1 MAVGPIDP
9 SALSLLQPHKPYDGV
24 SPAVEPAAIGGE
36 GTAAGIVGKPAE
48 PGGFA
53 SLFADAI
60 GRANAQDTVAH
71 NAALD
76 LAAGRTDDIHGTM
89 IEAQKAN
96 IEFKLV
102 GNVRNKVI
110 DAFYELW
117 RMSV

>member
-9 SALSLLQPHKPYDGV
+9 SAVSLAQPHKPFDGV
-24 SPAVEPAAIGGE
+24 SSLEDSGAIGGL
-36 GTAAGIVGKPAE
+36 TPDSQAKDT
-48 PGGFA
+48 GGFA
-53 SLFADAI
+53 GMFADAV
-60 GRANAQDTVAH
+60 GRANAADTVAH

>member
-9 SALSLLQPHKPYDGV
+9 AAISMIQPHAPYDGGTPV
-24 SPAVEPAAIGGE
+24 GPGSAPAGS
-36 GTAAGIVGKPAE
+36 
-48 PGGFA
+48 GFG
-53 SLFADAI
+53 SLFVDAL
-60 GRANAQDTVAH
+60 GRANAADNIAH
-71 NAALD
+71 DKAVE

-96 IEFKLV
+96 IELKLV
-102 GNVRNKVI
+102 GNVRNKVV

>member
-9 SALSLLQPHKPYDGV
+9 TAVSLAQPHKPFDGV
-24 SPAVEPAAIGGE
+24 SPLE
-36 GTAAGIVGKPAE
+36 GAGSSLGTGSTGQPQEID
-48 PGGFA
+48 GFA
-53 SLFADAI
+53 GMFADAI
-60 GRANAQDTVAH
+60 GRANAQDAVAH

-89 IEAQKAN
+89 IESQKAN

-102 GNVRNKVI
+102 GNVRNKVV

-117 RMSV
+117 RMSD

>member
-9 SALSLLQPHKPYDGV
+9 SAVSLAQPHKPFDGV
-24 SPAVEPAAIGGE
+24 SPLEDFGSIGATTPGSE
-36 GTAAGIVGKPAE
+36 AKGT
-48 PGGFA
+48 GGFA
-53 SLFADAI
+53 SMFADAV
-60 GRANAQDTVAH
+60 GHANAADAVAH

-102 GNVRNKVI
+102 GNIRNKI
-110 DAFYELW
+110 TDAFYELW